1 MNRDLLIV
9 IALLCVAIFMFVRNR
24 PQMDVVA
31 VIMMTAL
38 PLTGIITVDDALAG
52 FSDANVILIAALFIV
67 GDSLVRTGV
76 THRLGDWLLR
86 RAGSSE
92 SRLVPLLMSIAAG
105 VGSVMSSTA
114 ATALFIPVVL
124 RVARRTGIAPNRL
137 LMVLSSGALISGMM
151 TLIATAPNLVV
162 NSELVRSGFEGFHFF
177 SFTPFGLTIL
187 ALGILYM
194 RVARRWLAGTLPTT
208 GRGGQ
213 PHLMDWV
220 EQYALAGREYRLRIS
235 KDSPLIGRALGSLE
249 LRSAAGLNIIA
260 IERPGRFSAEIIQP
274 VASTRLHAGDSLL
287 IDRFSPTADIEDF
300 RQRFALEPLP
310 LTGPYF
316 LDQSQEI
323 GMVEAM
329 VPPDSPLL
337 AKTVLASRFRSEHD
351 LTVIGL
357 RRATRPLTEGILDE
371 PLQLG
376 DTLLLIGPWRAIR
389 RLQSERR
396 QLIVLKEPVELEE
409 AVPAAARA
417 PYALFILA
425 GVIVLM
431 ATGIV
436 PNVIAALLGCLLL
449 GLTRCTDPAS
459 AYRSIHWQTLVL
471 IVGMM
476 PFAVALQK
484 TGGIDLVAMGVIR
497 VLGGLGLHILL
508 AGLFTITAV
517 VGLFISNTAT
527 TILMAPVALAVASE
541 LQASPYPF
549 AMIVALAA
557 SAAFMTPVSSPVN
570 ALVVVPGNYKF
581 ADFVRIGVPFTLI
594 VMLTS
599 VVLVPW
605 LLPP

>member
-9 IALLCVAIFMFVRNR
+9 IALLCIAIVMFVRNR

-38 PLTGIITVDDALAG
+38 PLTGIISVEEALAG
-52 FSDANVILIAALFIV
+52 FSDPNIVLIAALFIV

-76 THRLGDWLLR
+76 THRLGDWLMR
-86 RAGSSE
+86 RAGANE
-92 SRLVPLLMSIAAG
+92 GRLVSLLMSIAAG

-124 RVARRTGIAPNRL
+124 RITRRTGIPPNRL
-137 LMVLSSGALISGMM
+137 LMVLSMGALISGMM

-162 NSELVRSGFEGFHFF
+162 NGELMRRGFEGFHFF
-177 SFTPFGLTIL
+177 SFTPFGVAVLV
-187 ALGILYM
+187 LGILYM
-194 RVARRWLAGTLPTT
+194 RVARRWLERTLPTT

-213 PHLMDWV
+213 THLMDWV
-220 EQYALAGREYRLRIS
+220 EEYALAGREYRLRIS
-235 KDSPLIGRALGSLE
+235 PSSPLIGQALSSLA
-249 LRSAAGLNIIA
+249 LRSAAGATEVLQ
-260 IERPGRFSAEIIQP
+260 PSA
-274 VASTRLHAGDSLL
+274 ATRLQAGDNLL
-287 IDRFSPTADIEDF
+287 IDLFSGAADIEAI
-300 RQRFALEPLP
+300 RQRFDLELLP
-310 LTGPYF
+310 LTGTYF

-337 AKTVLASRFRSEHD
+337 GKTVLANRFRSEYD

-357 RRATRPLTEGILDE
+357 RRATQPLTGAILDE
-371 PLQLG
+371 ALQLG

-389 RLQSERR
+389 RLQHERNR
-396 QLIVLKEPVELEE
+396 LIVLKEPVELEE
-409 AVPAAARA
+409 AAPAASRA
-417 PYALFILA
+417 PYALVIL
-425 GVIVLM
+425 GLIVIAM
-431 ATGIV
+431 ASGIV
-436 PNVIAALLGCLLL
+436 PNVIAALAGCLLL
-449 GLTRCTDPAS
+449 GLWRCTDPAS

-484 TGGIDLVAMGVIR
+484 TGGIDLVAMAVIHL
-497 VLGGLGLHILL
+497 LGGWGIHLLL
-508 AGLFTITAV
+508 AALFAITAII
-517 VGLFISNTAT
+517 GLFISNTAT
-527 TILMAPVALAVASE
+527 TILMAPVALTVASE
-541 LQASPYPF
+541 LNASPYPF

-570 ALVVVPGNYKF
+570 ALVVVPGNYRF
-581 ADFVRIGVPFTLI
+581 GDFVRIGVPFALI
-594 VMLTS
+594 VMLAS
-599 VVLVPW
+599 VILVPW

>member
-9 IALLCVAIFMFVRNR
+9 IALLCVAIVMFVRNR

-38 PLTGIITVDDALAG
+38 PLTGIITVEDALAG
-52 FSDANVILIAALFIV
+52 FSDPNIILIAALFIV

-76 THRLGDWLLR
+76 THRLGDWLLK
-86 RAGSSE
+86 RAGASE
-92 SRLVPLLMSIAAG
+92 GRLVPLLMSIAAG

-124 RVARRTGIAPNRL
+124 RVSRRTGIAPNRL
-137 LMVLSSGALISGMM
+137 MMVLSMGALISGMM

-162 NSELVRSGFEGFHFF
+162 NGELMRRGFEGFHFF
-177 SFTPFGLTIL
+177 SFTPFGIAVLV
-187 ALGILYM
+187 LGIFYM
-194 RVARRWLAGTLPTT
+194 RVARRWLTGALSTT

-220 EQYALAGREYRLRIS
+220 EEYALAGREYRLRIS
-235 KDSPLIGRALGSLE
+235 KDSPLVGRALGSLE
-249 LRSAAGLNIIA
+249 LRSAAGVNIIA
-260 IERPGRFSAEIIQP
+260 IERPAHFSVEIIQP
-274 VASTRLHAGDSLL
+274 AAATRLYAGDSLL
-287 IDRFSPTADIEDF
+287 IDRFLPSANIEELQ
-300 RQRFALEPLP
+300 QRFALEPLP
-310 LTGPYF
+310 LSGPYF
-316 LDQSQEI
+316 LDLSQEI

-329 VPPDSPLL
+329 VPPDSPLI
-337 AKTVLASRFRSEHD
+337 AKTVLACRFRSEHD
-351 LTVIGL
+351 LSVIGL
-357 RRATRPLTEGILDE
+357 RRATQALTEGILDD

-389 RLQSERR
+389 RLQNERR
-396 QLIVLKEPVELEE
+396 QLIVLREPVELEE
-409 AVPAAARA
+409 AAPAASRA
-417 PYALFILA
+417 PFALF
-425 GVIVLM
+425 VLIGIIISM

-436 PNVIAALLGCLLL
+436 PNVIAALAGCLLL
-449 GLTRCTDPAS
+449 GLFRCTDGPS

-484 TGGIDLVAMGVIR
+484 TGGIDLVAMGVIK
-497 VLGGLGLHILL
+497 VLGGLGLHVLL
-508 AGLFTITAV
+508 GGLFMITAV

-527 TILMAPVALAVASE
+527 TILMAPVALTVASE
-541 LQASPYPF
+541 LDASPYPF

-570 ALVVVPGNYKF
+570 ALVVVPGNYQF
-581 ADFVRIGVPFTLI
+581 FDFVRVGVPFAII
-594 VMLTS
+594 VMFAS
-599 VVLVPW
+599 VALVPW